1 MVRRSHGEETSSRTI
16 YVDTIVRCP
25 LFRVD
30 SCIYSNIM
38 RIYGVM
44 ITMKRRFKTV
54 ALDIA
59 RGIDA
64 DELHIIDT
72 HTRI

>member
-1 MVRRSHGEETSSRTI
+1 M
-16 YVDTIVRCP
+16 
-25 LFRVD
+25 RVH
-30 SCIYSNIM
+30 
-38 RIYGVM
+38 GVM

-64 DELHIIDT
+64 DELHIIRT
-72 HTRI
+72 HIGIYGR

>member
-1 MVRRSHGEETSSRTI
+1 MS
-16 YVDTIVRCP
+16 IVSYGI
-25 LFRVD
+25 V
-30 SCIYSNIM
+30 YSNIM
-38 RIYGVM
+38 RVYGVM

-64 DELHIIDT
+64 DELHIIHT
-72 HTRI
+72 HIYYRYMADSIDDYNNWIQFTLCSKD